1 MHGTELEEMSR
12 KERYLFKKKLDELKR
27 YRGRGTEL
35 ISLYIPPTKQI
46 SDVANYLRDE
56 YSQSMNIKSKST
68 RKNVTSAIESILS
81 RLRTMKRVPEKG
93 IVFFVG
99 HVPKGADQ
107 TTMVVNI
114 IEPIKPIS
122 IFLYRCDSEFFLDPL
137 YEMVREE
144 RVYGLLTIDRSEA
157 TIGILH
163 GNRIEVVDNIQSLV
177 PRKHGRGGQSARR
190 FERLIEQAAH
200 EFFVKVGERVSNTF
214 LSLDNLEGILI
225 GGPGATKE
233 YFAEKNYLHHEL
245 KKKIIGL
252 VDTGYTDEYGLRE
265 LVEKGQ
271 EFLKGAELLKEKQL
285 MERFL
290 KEVKKE
296 DGGLYVYGEKEV
308 LQALQ
313 EGAVDILLVSDGLR
327 TKIYTL
333 KCKMCGDETVVRVDE
348 EKLPEMKCKMCGGP
362 LEVID
367 SKDYVEVLSEKCEE
381 FGTKLELISD
391 NFQEGEILLK
401 AFGGIAGILRYRR

>member
-1 MHGTELEEMSR
+1 MSANGDKEITK

-35 ISLYIPPTKQI
+35 ISLYVPPNKQI
-46 SDVANYLRDE
+46 SDVANYLREE
-56 YSQSMNIKSKST
+56 YSQSMNIKSKTT

-81 RLRTMKRVPEKG
+81 RLRTMRRVPENG

-114 IEPIKPIS
+114 LEPIRPIS

-137 YEMVREE
+137 YDMVREE
-144 RVYGLLTIDRSEA
+144 KVYGLLTIDRSEA
-157 TIGILH
+157 TIGVLH
-163 GNRIEVVDNIQSLV
+163 GNRIEVVENIQSLV

-200 EFFVKVGERVSNTF
+200 EFFVKVGERASDTF
-214 LSLDNLEGILI
+214 LGLDNLEGII
-225 GGPGATKE
+225 VGGPGATKE
-233 YFAEKNYLHHEL
+233 YFVQKNYLHHEL
-245 KKKIIGL
+245 KKKIMGL

-265 LVEKGQ
+265 LVEKA
-271 EFLKGAELLKEKQL
+271 EELLKGAELLREKEL
-285 MERFL
+285 MQRFL

-296 DGGLYVYGEKEV
+296 GRGLYVYGEKEV
-308 LQALQ
+308 LKALE
-313 EGAVDILLVSDGLR
+313 EGAVDILLVSDGLKL
-327 TKIYTL
+327 KIYEMR
-333 KCKMCGDETVVRVDE
+333 CKNCGETKKVKVKE
-348 EKLPEMKCKMCGGP
+348 GENPEMKCEKCGGP
-362 LEVID
+362 LEIVN
-367 SKDYVEVLSEKCEE
+367 SKDYVEELAEICDNY
-381 FGTKLELISD
+381 GTRLELISD
-391 NFQEGEILLK
+391 NFQEGEVLLK